1 MNTSPPES
9 PQKVELSKIVIYAV
23 MGLMIAVLI
32 FLLVK
37 TLLDQKRNSEQQAK
51 AFKEQMKE
59 LNSELK
65 SMQKEYRRMT
75 QKRDSLQDWVDYYH
89 PMRAVIYNAKLRDR
103 VLEITEFRPG
113 DVARFKVDSSSAVI
127 VEVKVGG
134 NDLSYYV
141 NYLVKNRKG
150 QLVEVSP
157 YELYR

>member
-1 MNTSPPES
+1 MNTPPPEV
-9 PQKVELSKIVIYAV
+9 PKKVELKKVVIYSLV
-23 MGLMIAVLI
+23 GLLIAGLI

-37 TLLDQKRNSEQQAK
+37 SLLDQKRDTEQQAK

-59 LNSELK
+59 LKSELK
-65 SMQKEYRRMT
+65 AMQQNYRSMT
-75 QKRDSLQDWVDYYH
+75 NKRDSLQGWVDYYT
-89 PMRAVIYNAKLRDR
+89 PMRAVIFNAKLRDR
-103 VLEITEFRPG
+103 VLEITEFKPG
-113 DVARFKVDSSSAVI
+113 DVAKFKVDSTSAVI